1 MRPGVLWLGMIALL
15 AVVAFLL
22 RADEVRVGTAEAAT
36 DGAAMRLS
44 VNGESGKVSVFVGE
58 AFLVLIEIDAI
69 PLTDGYTA
77 VKAWTHYGDELG
89 DQSANGAVK
98 SFAAIWPD
106 MEGCSFNLTNTDQ
119 GGDARLDSIKFCGS
133 TGIFTP
139 PFPASHYKGSLFSFG
154 LTCPE
159 NPSSHFLELI
169 PFGQSPANEF
179 GTQIT
184 EATLAGDIITPSV
197 QSITVNCVEKLPKPG
212 DTDGDGCPDVHENRP
227 KSEANRGG
235 GRDWEDP
242 NDYFDVYGPG
252 QSLTL
257 DGVIDLP
264 NDILGVIQHF
274 APLGA
279 PPYDVRFDRGVQI
292 GPNHWQRAAPD
303 GVIDLP
309 NDILGVISQVGH
321 NCV

>member
-1 MRPGVLWLGMIALL
+1 MIALL

-22 RADEVRVGTAEAAT
+22 RADEARVGTAEAAT

-44 VNGESGKVSVFVGE
+44 VNGESDKVSVFVGE
-58 AFLVLIEIDAI
+58 TFTVLIEIDAI

-77 VKAWTHYGDELG
+77 VKAWVHYGDELG
-89 DQSANGAVK
+89 NQSANGAVK
-98 SFAAIWPD
+98 GVPSVIWPD
-106 MEGCSFNLTNTDQ
+106 LEACTFSTTNTDQ
-119 GGDARLDSIKFCGS
+119 GGDTRLDSIKICGS
-133 TGIFTP
+133 TGLIAP
-139 PFPASHYKGSLFSFG
+139 LASHYKGPLFSFG
-154 LTCPE
+154 LTCPKS
-159 NPSSHFLELI
+159 PSSHFLELI

-184 EATLAGDIITPSV
+184 VTTKAGDNIITPSV
-197 QSITVNCVEKLPKPG
+197 QSIDINCVEKLAKPG